1 MKRRTFIESLTA
13 GPVLASSAFAAEAA
27 AETLETRWQKSAQH
41 KREITQ
47 GVVWL
52 NHEDLAFLLRRGG
65 NPEDVVEHYEAM
77 HDPENIRRM
86 AAAGTGVALIHFYK
100 GLGLQ
105 YEGPEIERTRRT
117 VALMHQYGLKASLYM
132 AGTMF
137 VETFYREVPEAK
149 GWEQRDQWG
158 NWVPYTQTQTYRHYP
173 CPNEPL
179 YRAYLKRVLDVGVKE
194 IRADQ
199 IVFDNVMLQPEPKS
213 CHCPRCIRAF
223 HEFLRGRYTTKEA
236 VYRRFGL
243 PEVEWV
249 QAPEWD
255 NPAAPD
261 SITMVDEP
269 ALQEWIRFRCE
280 SLAHHAV
287 DLHDYVKGLNPAVS
301 VGFNIKG
308 LYSFN
313 RTWLNAVYH
322 PLFAGHCD
330 FLSFDTSGYN
340 ARIDATT
347 GALVSQIRSYKMAR
361 RLEMNTEEGLSDEL
375 VAAVHMAFNY
385 EKTIPG
391 FGVVGGP
398 VMSYNIFTPFLEF
411 FREYNDRYCTGT
423 DNVADV
429 AMLRTWPSMAY
440 SISANWIPATLA
452 EQVLIQYKVPFDLL
466 HEEQIGRI
474 GEYQA
479 VVLAG
484 QDSLSAAQVERLLE
498 YVRGGG
504 TLVVVGGAGDF
515 NERRERRRRNSLL
528 PARTE
533 GKGRIVHIAAVVPA
547 EAARRSRT
555 GDGELEITAGVAP
568 RNPRF
573 SPPQWVLPQ
582 NHKEIYQTV
591 AGALPKGLSLATEAP
606 LTTVMEIYR
615 RPESRET
622 ILHFINFDRKA
633 PASPFAATVKTQFPG
648 AVKSVTCISPDSDN
662 TQTLSFRETDGG
674 VGFTVPSNRLYSMV
688 VVGQ

>member
-1 MKRRTFIESLTA
+1 MRRRTFLQSLTA
-13 GPVLASSAFAAEAA
+13 GPALASPVVAA
-27 AETLETRWQKSAQH
+27 AVESTPTRWEQSAQR
-41 KREITQ
+41 KRDMTKGI
-47 GVVWL
+47 VWP

-65 NPEDVVEHYEAM
+65 NSDDVVEHYEAM

-86 AAAGTGVALIHFYK
+86 AAAGIGYARIHFYK
-100 GLGLQ
+100 GLGLA
-105 YEGPEIERTRRT
+105 YEAPEIDRTRRA
-117 VALMHQYGLKASLYM
+117 VALMHQHGMKASLYM

-149 GWEQRDQWG
+149 AWEQRDQWG
-158 NWVPYTQTQTYRHYP
+158 NWVPYTQTQTWRHYA

-179 YRAYLKRVLDVGVKE
+179 YRAYLKRVLDIAVRE

-213 CHCPRCIRAF
+213 CHCARCIRAF
-223 HEFLRGRYTTKEA
+223 HEFLRGRYPTKA
-236 VYRRFGL
+236 AAYRRFGL
-243 PEVEWV
+243 PDAEWV

-261 SITMVDEP
+261 SIAVVDDP
-269 ALQEWIRFRCE
+269 ALQEWIRFRAE
-280 SLAHHAV
+280 SLAHHAG
-287 DLHDYVKGLNPAVS
+287 DLYDYVKSVNPAVS

-330 FLSFDTSGYN
+330 FLTFDTSGYN
-340 ARIDATT
+340 ARIDSAT

-361 RLEMNTEEGLSDEL
+361 RLGMGTEEGLGDEL
-375 VAAVHMAFNY
+375 AAAVHMAFNY
-385 EKTIPG
+385 EKPIPG
-391 FGVVGGP
+391 FGLQGGP
-398 VMSYNIFTPFLEF
+398 FMSYNIFTPFMEF
-411 FREYNDRYCTGT
+411 FRAYNDRYCAGT

-429 AMLRTWPSMAY
+429 AVLRNWPSMAY

-474 GEYQA
+474 GRYQA

-484 QDSLSAAQVERLLE
+484 QNSLSDAQVSQLLE
-498 YVRGGG
+498 FVRNGG
-504 TLVVVGGAGDF
+504 TLVLAGAAGEF
-515 NERRERRRRNSLL
+515 NERRERRRRNLLL
-528 PARTE
+528 PARSE
-533 GKGRIVHIAAVVPA
+533 GKGRIVQIAAIVPA
-547 EAARRSRT
+547 AAARRSRA

-573 SPPQWVLPQ
+573 SPPQWVLPD
-582 NHKEIYQTV
+582 NHQEIYRAV
-591 AGALPKGLSLATEAP
+591 LAALPQGPSLTTEAP
-606 LTTVMEIYR
+606 LTMVAELYR

-622 ILHFINFDRKA
+622 ILHCINFDRKTSA
-633 PASPFAATVKTQFPG
+633 AAFSATVRKQFPG
-648 AVKSVTCISPDSDN
+648 AVKSVTCYSPDADDPAPVPFHESSGN
-662 TQTLSFRETDGG
+662 
-674 VGFTVPSNRLYSMV
+674 VAFTVPPTRLYAMLV
-688 VVGQ
+688 IAH